1 MKEEAFFCCF
11 GNLLKIVKSKNSIRK
26 LILLRKIF
34 FGSQSLNIVLSIT
47 DLKAARKVWKEK
59 TYVFN
64 ICGATEIILAIR
76 QQFRVDFRMAP
87 DTFMDIVTLVRN
99 RLENKTLNFVRLLQ
113 LQKEYR
119 LLYV

>member
-1 MKEEAFFCCF
+1 M
-11 GNLLKIVKSKNSIRK
+11 RK
-26 LILLRKIF
+26 LTLLRKIF

-47 DLKAARKVWKEK
+47 DLKAARKVWTFYRKDLCFQHMRSNRN
-59 TYVFN
+59 Y
-64 ICGATEIILAIR
+64 LAIR

-119 LLYV
+119 LLYGI